1 MNRQEQIELLK
12 KEISERQK
20 MLRELRNTSTKC
32 GRVEYENCGSYG
44 NYFIKTY
51 YSDYSMYAKERRMRI
66 ATVKDKDKI
75 AYIDELIK
83 DLTDLKNRLTPHA
96 YC

>member
-1 MNRQEQIELLK
+1 MDRKEKIEALK
-12 KEISERQK
+12 KEISEKRK
-20 MLRELRNTSTKC
+20 LLKELQDSKVVC

-44 NYFIKTY
+44 NVFLRIH
-51 YSDYSMYAKERRMRI
+51 YSEVMNWTKERRTRI
-66 ATVKDKDKI
+66 ASVKDKDKI